1 MMDRFTFKKD
11 PSLVEK
17 IADQLSEEASLK
29 PFFLENDISYEQIK
43 DGVSDIKIY
52 QNEIAL
58 CDDCPGLFACKQD
71 VLGHQPVLTLQN
83 ERIEIAYQACP
94 YQQEKAQ
101 NQGGRKWLDATHLPK
116 TLFEANLA
124 DFRQDTQGRQQF
136 YQKVMQTS
144 QSMKLK
150 EATKGLYL
158 YGPYMAGKTYALAAM
173 ANHYTSLNKSVLM
186 TYYPDF
192 VREIKSTIE
201 HGGMEEKIHRFKSC
215 DVLIF
220 DDIGGEAFS
229 AWIRDEILGP
239 ILQYRLL
246 DQKLTYFS
254 SNIPPKMLMNVFMA
268 QESETEKMRAFRI
281 LERIQAMA
289 VPIAF

>member
-1 MMDRFTFKKD
+1 MQPYSFSKD

-17 IADQLSEEASLK
+17 IADQLSEDPSLK
-29 PFFLENDISYEQIK
+29 PFFIDNDISYEQIK
-43 DGVSDIKIY
+43 EGVGDIKIY

-58 CDDCPGLFACKQD
+58 CDDCPGIFACKQD
-71 VLGHQPVLTLQN
+71 VIGHQPILTLQN
-83 ERIEIAYQACP
+83 GRIEIAYQACP
-94 YQQEKAQ
+94 YQLEKAQ
-101 NQGGRKWLDATHLPK
+101 SHGGKKWLDATHLPK

-144 QSMKLK
+144 QNLKLK
-150 EATKGLYL
+150 ETSKGLYL
-158 YGPYMAGKTYALAAM
+158 HGPYMAGKTYALAAM
-173 ANHYTSLNKSVLM
+173 ANHFSSMNKSVLM

-201 HGGMEEKIHRFKSC
+201 SGGMEDKIARFKSC

-220 DDIGGEAFS
+220 DDIGGESFS
-229 AWIRDEILGP
+229 GWVRDEILGP

-254 SNIPPKMLMNVFMA
+254 SNIPPKSLLKIFMA
-268 QESETEKMRAFRI
+268 SDSETEKMRAFRI
-281 LERIQAMA
+281 IERIQAMA